1 MKNVRLKTCCGV
13 LAAAA
18 WILFGIT
25 GVIRWIAGDSGLL
38 GTEMLRAAPPEATG
52 LRTEDYAGVAVMTAD
67 FLTGKQ
73 EAFRYVVAQG
83 TGSGTACARTEVFQ
97 PHEAAHMAD
106 CRQLIRLDTGIC
118 MVSGIAA
125 LLLTAAGLFRWEG
138 REGFQRGMLWG
149 LRGTA
154 AAAGVLLAW
163 ALADFDGLFV
173 AFHHLAFPQGG
184 WLLNPKTDL
193 LIRLMPTAFFVR
205 LGIRGL
211 LRFAALPVVLAACA
225 HAARRKT
232 IAGTRDKE

>member
-1 MKNVRLKTCCGV
+1 
-13 LAAAA
+13 
-18 WILFGIT
+18 
-25 GVIRWIAGDSGLL
+25 
-38 GTEMLRAAPPEATG
+38 
-52 LRTEDYAGVAVMTAD
+52 MTAD

-73 EAFRYVVAQG
+73 EAFQYVVAQG